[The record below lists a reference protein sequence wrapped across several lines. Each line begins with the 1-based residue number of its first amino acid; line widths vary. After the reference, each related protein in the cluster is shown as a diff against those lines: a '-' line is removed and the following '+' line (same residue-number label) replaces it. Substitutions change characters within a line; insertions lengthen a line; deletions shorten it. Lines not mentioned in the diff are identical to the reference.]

1 MTTEEYQKEIIEN
14 IEHNTLGPNDT
25 FRFTCKECGEC
36 CRNRA
41 TPIMLTGLDIYRM
54 AKGLNIDPYEVLAR
68 YTSGYLGDVSHA
80 PVVILRERLDG
91 SCSLLRKGKC
101 MVHSFKPIACAVHPI
116 GRYVNLTTKESG
128 YIRQS
133 GGCKGAVDGRVWTL
147 DEWLDVWGL
156 KELDA
161 PSLAWNLMAGMVGTV
176 MHQVRLEDIGRDVI
190 WALYQHMYG
199 DYNTGREFIP
209 QVEENSEALRQFFK
223 ETYNIEAAP

>member
-1 MTTEEYQKEIIEN
+1 MTTEQYQKEMAKN
-14 IEHNTLGPNDT
+14 IEQDTLGPNDT
-25 FRFTCKECGEC
+25 FRFTCKECGAC
-36 CRNRA
+36 CRNRT

-54 AKGLNIDPYEVLAR
+54 AKGLSIDPYEVLAR
-68 YTSGYLGDVSHA
+68 FTSGYVGDVSHA

-101 MVHSFKPIACAVHPI
+101 TVHSCKPIACAAYPI
-116 GRYVNLTTKESG
+116 GRYVNLATKESG

-147 DEWLDVWGL
+147 DEWLDTWGL

-161 PSLAWNLMAGMVGTV
+161 PSLSWNLMAGMVAEV
-176 MHQVRLEDIGRDVI
+176 MHPIKLEHIGRDVI

-199 DYNTGREFIP
+199 DYDTDREFIP
-209 QVEENSEALRQFFK
+209 QVERNTEALRQFFK
-223 ETYNIEAAP
+223 ANKMLK

>member
-1 MTTEEYQKEIIEN
+1 MNAAQYRKELVEN
-14 IEHNTLGPNDT
+14 IEHNALGPNDT
-25 FRFTCKECGEC
+25 FQFTCKECGEC

-41 TPIMLTGLDIYRM
+41 TPVMLTGLDIYRM
-54 AKGLNIDPYEVLAR
+54 AKGLSIDPYEVLAR
-68 YTSGYLGDVSHA
+68 FTSGYVGDVSHA

-101 MVHSFKPIACAVHPI
+101 TVHSCKPIACAAYPI
-116 GRYVNLTTKESG
+116 GRYVNLATKESG

-147 DEWLDVWGL
+147 DEWLDTWGL

-161 PSLAWNLMAGMVGTV
+161 PSLSWNLMAGMVAEV
-176 MHQVRLEDIGRDVI
+176 MHPIKLEHIGRDVI

-199 DYNTGREFIP
+199 DYDTDREFIP
-209 QVEENSEALRQFFK
+209 QVERNTEALRQFFK
-223 ETYNIEAAP
+223 ANKMLK

>member
-1 MTTEEYQKEIIEN
+1 MNAEQYRAKIIEN
-14 IEHNTLGPNDT
+14 IEHNALSPNDT

-161 PSLAWNLMAGMVGTV
+161 PSLAWNLMAGMVGTI

-199 DYNTGREFIP
+199 DYNTDREFIP
-209 QVEENSEALRQFFK
+209 QVEENSEALRRFFK